1 MNIQC
6 WDLIKHVSQVC
17 SILLPGLACNYP
29 TDLVYYLL
37 APGCPDR
44 GLHFCSR
51 APVETR
57 HQNVSLT
64 EWYVSRALCNSQ
76 CQAQATTEDSFVHD
90 ATRVFS
96 FKTILFSPQSD
107 PATAPWLKCC
117 GLRAVLASAMHWKVR
132 ASCAQH
138 RTAPTHT
145 HPPDMSNDKRQKV
158 FAGGNLSHYGGV
170 WPL

>member
-1 MNIQC
+1 MQC

-117 GLRAVLASAMHWKVR
+117 GFRAVLASAMHWKVR
-132 ASCAQH
+132 SCCAQH